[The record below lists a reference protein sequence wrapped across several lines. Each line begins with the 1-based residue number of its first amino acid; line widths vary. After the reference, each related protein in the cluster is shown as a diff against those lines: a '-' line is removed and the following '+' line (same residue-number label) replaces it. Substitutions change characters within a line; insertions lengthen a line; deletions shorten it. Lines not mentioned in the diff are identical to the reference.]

1 MKKAIN
7 NFRAQA
13 YNTNVEE
20 ITITQNGFNEG
31 YIAYLQHRVEE
42 RFSFLPGTCTLQKKG
57 ESYALAFCTE
67 SAYCPYVRKFAEENI
82 ADVIAIGYKYAFFER
97 RLVTPLLNDKQKR
110 LLFTALV
117 SADYQ
122 DDKTYAL
129 KRLRGFHSYCL
140 DGVFHFRLQ
149 ELTRRW
155 QSIADYVS
163 ADIGESA
170 LDGFL
175 EFLTED
181 GEGKLY
187 VKDGKVYDGEYRLL
201 NKSRLTGEESTIGE
215 ILLGNAEHIYCFGEL
230 DRETERFLKKYYGT
244 KAVFC

>member
-1 MKKAIN
+1 
-7 NFRAQA
+7 
-13 YNTNVEE
+13 
-20 ITITQNGFNEG
+20 
-31 YIAYLQHRVEE
+31 
-42 RFSFLPGTCTLQKKG
+42 
-57 ESYALAFCTE
+57 
-67 SAYCPYVRKFAEENI
+67 
-82 ADVIAIGYKYAFFER
+82 
-97 RLVTPLLNDKQKR
+97 
-110 LLFTALV
+110 
-117 SADYQ
+117 
-122 DDKTYAL
+122 L

-215 ILLGNAEHIYCFGEL
+215 ILLGNAERIYCFGEL
-230 DRETERFLKKYYGT
+230 DRETERFLKKYYGA